1 MGACL
6 GSPKGE
12 DLSLEEVLRACD
24 LSDSSGA
31 LETLKILSPCRQT
44 RPFHIAT
51 LSSTIMRQRQ
61 ASSDDRKTIIVHS
74 NSVAPLDTTDFFR
87 QSLLVLKDLVALIEA
102 EMRKAESSVAVVVE
116 RLADAVRFR
125 AGGSEM
131 IEPCFWGIPSPK
143 ALRHVS
149 AASSM
154 DSQKNKILIAD
165 ERRSVVEDVCAMAR
179 RVGLEPLRA
188 FDGEQVIDVFDKNK
202 DDVRCILMGLG
213 LPSVDNF
220 VATSSILDRGENC
233 PIVALTDDEDHHR
246 RQCLD
251 AGFTD
256 VARLPSNYE
265 DLADIIGI
273 QSISPKE
280 E

>member
-6 GSPKGE
+6 GKSQDE
-12 DLSLEEVLRACD
+12 DVSLEEVLRACD
-24 LSDSSGA
+24 LSDSSSVM
-31 LETLKILSPCRQT
+31 ETLKIVRSCRET
-44 RPFHIAT
+44 RPFHLAT
-51 LSSTIMRQRQ
+51 LSSSIMRQRQ
-61 ASSDDRKTIIVHS
+61 AYSDDRKTIIVHS
-74 NSVAPLDTTDFFR
+74 YSVGPLDTAEFFR
-87 QSLLVLKDLVALIEA
+87 QSLLVLKDLVRLLAA
-102 EMRKAESSVAVVVE
+102 EMREAESSVSVVVE
-116 RLADAVRFR
+116 RLAEAVHFR
-125 AGGSEM
+125 VGGSGM
-131 IEPCFWGIPSPK
+131 TEPCFWGVPSPK

-154 DSQKNKILIAD
+154 DSQKNKILVAD

-213 LPSVDNF
+213 LPSVDGF

-233 PIVALTDDEDHHR
+233 PIVALTDDENHHR

-256 VARLPSNYE
+256 VARLPSTYE